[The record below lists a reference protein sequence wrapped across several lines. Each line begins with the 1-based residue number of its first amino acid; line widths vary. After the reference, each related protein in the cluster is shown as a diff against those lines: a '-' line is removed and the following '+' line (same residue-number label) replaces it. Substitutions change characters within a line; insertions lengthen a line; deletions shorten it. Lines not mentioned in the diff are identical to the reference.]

1 MFVTVFPHT
10 LHWAKPMGSLS
21 YMLKCP
27 DLCGVYDPGKEEKK
41 IYVVNFYNLTSIHIF
56 HDGKTSTIMHLHH
69 IKLDNINLQW
79 KSMVCNHVKV
89 QAEFVKLADAVQNH
103 HKTSVKGEFF

>member
-1 MFVTVFPHT
+1 MLVTVLPHT

-41 IYVVNFYNLTSIHIF
+41 IYMVNFYNFMSIQKF
-56 HDGKTSTIMHLHH
+56 HDDKTCTTMSAHLKCNY
-69 IKLDNINLQW
+69 IK
-79 KSMVCNHVKV
+79 VH
-89 QAEFVKLADAVQNH
+89 
-103 HKTSVKGEFF
+103 

>member
-10 LHWAKPMGSLS
+10 LHCAKPMGSLS

-41 IYVVNFYNLTSIHIF
+41 IYMVNFYNFMSIQNF
-56 HDGKTSTIMHLHH
+56 HDDKACTIMFAHLY
-69 IKLDNINLQW
+69 KCDYKNI
-79 KSMVCNHVKV
+79 H
-89 QAEFVKLADAVQNH
+89 
-103 HKTSVKGEFF
+103 

>member
-1 MFVTVFPHT
+1 
-10 LHWAKPMGSLS
+10 MGSLS

-56 HDGKTSTIMHLHH
+56 HNEKISTIICILLSW
-69 IKLDNINLQW
+69 II
-79 KSMVCNHVKV
+79 
-89 QAEFVKLADAVQNH
+89 
-103 HKTSVKGEFF
+103 

>member
-41 IYVVNFYNLTSIHIF
+41 IYVVNFFFYDLTSIHIF
-56 HDGKTSTIMHLHH
+56 HDAKNKHNYVSTSHYAGLYRVSHS
-69 IKLDNINLQW
+69 LPNL
-79 KSMVCNHVKV
+79 
-89 QAEFVKLADAVQNH
+89 AFL
-103 HKTSVKGEFF
+103 

>member
-41 IYVVNFYNLTSIHIF
+41 IYV
-56 HDGKTSTIMHLHH
+56 
-69 IKLDNINLQW
+69 DN
-79 KSMVCNHVKV
+79 V
-89 QAEFVKLADAVQNH
+89 
-103 HKTSVKGEFF
+103 FFII

>member
-41 IYVVNFYNLTSIHIF
+41 IYVVNFYYLTSIHIF
-56 HDGKTSTIMHLHH
+56 YDGKTSTLMYPHLIMLDYINVQWNS
-69 IKLDNINLQW
+69 IKF
-79 KSMVCNHVKV
+79 NHVTVHK
-89 QAEFVKLADAVQNH
+89 EFVKWANEVQKN
-103 HKTSVKGEFF
+103 HKTSVKGPFF